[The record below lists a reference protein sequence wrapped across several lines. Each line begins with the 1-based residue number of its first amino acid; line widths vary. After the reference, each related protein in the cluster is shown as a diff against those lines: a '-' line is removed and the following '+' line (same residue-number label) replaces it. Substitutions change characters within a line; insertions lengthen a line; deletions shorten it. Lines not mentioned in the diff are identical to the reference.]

1 MDFRDGRS
9 MRVALIPHCALNQ
22 NARLAA
28 CAECPAAVDALVR
41 GLLDRRVGMIQMPC
55 PELLV
60 IGLDRGHL
68 QIRSALESRPARA
81 ALRALAKELVF
92 QIAEYRRCGVRVL
105 GILGKNGSPS
115 CGVDRTSRQGK
126 QTDGAGVFI
135 EELTA
140 ELCAAGIDLP
150 LAGMLDADP
159 AAALALVDA
168 WLQAPASP
176 G

>member
-41 GLLDRRVGMIQMPC
+41 GLLDRR
-55 PELLV
+55 ELLV